1 MKKIKVTRKEI
12 NKKDFVRRTAHLSD
26 VTRHIKEDCIICI
39 DDKPILLYKTLE
51 EKPNKIRKAVQNV
64 KYGVGKRVHGLK
76 SQSAVFGYKPR
87 QENRQDYCS
96 ASAMGKNHP
105 KEHYLISQYAQEIE
119 KHYKEHFPETYDN
132 HQKEVKE
139 RVKEEWV
146 IKDTVFTSG
155 IVNKNNQLN
164 YHFDSGNFK
173 NVYSNMLVF
182 KGNVKGGHLVIP
194 EIDISLEVAD
204 SSVTIFDGQ
213 DLLHGVSPIKY
224 VHKDSYRYSI
234 VYYSLQRM
242 WQCLEINEEIGRIRK
257 VKMEREKK
265 RIDPEHLK
273 DLNKRYVEAKN
284 YKKEIEK

>member
-182 KGNVKGGHLVIP
+182 KGNVKGGHL
-194 EIDISLEVAD
+194 DISLEVAD

-265 RIDPEHLK
+265 RIDPKHL
-273 DLNKRYVEAKN
+273 DELNKRYVEAKN
-284 YKKEIEK
+284 YKKDIEK

>member
-1 MKKIKVTRKEI
+1 MKKIEVTRKEI

-26 VTRHIKEDCIICI
+26 VNRHIKEDCIITL
-39 DDKPILLYKTLE
+39 DGKPILLYKTLE
-51 EKPNKIRKAVQNV
+51 KKPDKLRRAVQSI
-64 KYGVGKRVHGLK
+64 KYGTGRRVHGLK

-105 KEHYLISQYAQEIE
+105 KEHYLISQYAGEIE
-119 KHYKEHFPETYDN
+119 SHYRKYFPETYNDHKKRVN
-132 HQKEVKE
+132 EKVKKE
-139 RVKEEWV
+139 WI

-182 KGNVKGGHLVIP
+182 KGDVRGGHLVIP
-194 EIDISLEVAD
+194 EIDISLEVGD

-224 VHKDSYRYSI
+224 MHKGSYRYSI

-242 WQCLEINEEIGRIRK
+242 WQCLEINEEVERIRA
-257 VKMEREKK
+257 VKMKREKK

-273 DLNKRYVEAKN
+273 DLEKRYVEAKN
-284 YKKEIEK
+284 YKKDIEK